1 MSKSVDHLIRS
12 VDMTVDQENKAAF
25 MNLYFQRKL
34 RIWDENGETVCWCD
48 QCQRIRPIDKKTLQE
63 VKAAQ
68 ICPMCF
74 RPIRGT
80 TKQSRVES
88 YLYIEVDQDE
98 GDSTG
103 YRLDYVFDKG
113 EMEQLASRQV
123 GYWPNDDAEYV
134 RMLGLGMMGQ
144 IYTNPGKPEWRKTR
158 TSYYYGYSYK
168 QRYRASMFNLERYT
182 EQAESDTERKIYE
195 IFAGTKKE
203 FYRWLTIAEPELK
216 TNQIELIRS
225 GLYNQNQIH
234 YIRAFDLKT
243 RAQVLKA
250 SAYMKNNWMDAI
262 PQRWTPTTLE
272 YLRKNKIRLADYID
286 YAEACKLTGRKVDRP
301 QDFRRWHDEIT
312 RLAEDKKDAET
323 SALITKRA
331 GSLEGYEKKALRIY
345 AIGSIAELAKVGQT
359 LHNCIRTYA
368 KRYAAG
374 TCDLYCMTDDGEI
387 VGAIEVRDGKII
399 QARADHN
406 EDLPRNYKQVV
417 NAWAK
422 ERSLRS

>member
-1 MSKSVDHLIRS
+1 MKKVEHLIQRY
-12 VDMTVDQENKAAF
+12 DMTVDQENDAAF
-25 MNLYFQRKL
+25 AHLYFQQKL
-34 RIWDENGETVCWCD
+34 RIWDEDGQTVCWCD
-48 QCQRIRPIDKKTLQE
+48 QCQRTQPIDKKTLQE

-74 RPIRGT
+74 RPIKGT
-80 TKQSRVES
+80 TKQSRVQN
-88 YLYIEVDQDE
+88 YLYIEVKQEE
-98 GDSTG
+98 GDSAG
-103 YRLDYVFDKG
+103 FRLTYVFDRG
-113 EMEQLASRQV
+113 EMEQLASQQV
-123 GYWPNDDAEYV
+123 AYWPNDNAEYV
-134 RMLGLGMMGQ
+134 RYIVKGMMRQ
-144 IYTNPGKPEWRKTR
+144 FYIDPEKSNWREVR
-158 TSYYYGYSYK
+158 PRSYYGYSYH
-168 QRYRASMFNLERYT
+168 QPYRAEMYDYGALTEREDTDLERR
-182 EQAESDTERKIYE
+182 EYE
-195 IFAGTKKE
+195 LFASTKKE
-203 FYRWLTIAEPELK
+203 FYRWITLSEPDLK
-216 TNQIELIRS
+216 TNQVTLIKD
-225 GLYNQNQIH
+225 GLYNQNQIR
-234 YIRAFDLKT
+234 YIRAFNLKT

-262 PQRWTPTTLE
+262 PQRFTPATLD
-272 YLRKNKIRLADYID
+272 YLRKNKIRLLDYMD

-331 GSLEGYEKKALRIY
+331 GSLESYEKKALRIY

-406 EDLPRNYKQVV
+406 EDLPRNYKRVV